1 MTELSN
7 VKQSAAEG
15 VGALFHRKYRVH
27 LGVAREHALFTMALL
42 QANINE
48 FAPQLLA
55 KFEKAGGENGTM
67 KEGDCYQIYISG
79 PWNGPVR
86 VAKVFKEGFTFET
99 LVGHMEAGEILFK
112 VEEILNELYFT
123 IESVARSKDALVDL
137 VYDKV
142 PVARLAQTTMW
153 ISVCR
158 TFAAAALRVQNGVAE
173 KNLELN
179 VEVQTEKKEDGS
191 LHWEKA

>member
-1 MTELSN
+1 MPEISN
-7 VKQSAAEG
+7 VKQSAADG
-15 VGALFHRKYRVH
+15 VGALFHRKYRVR
-27 LGVAREHALFTMALL
+27 LNVERENALFTMALL

-55 KFEKAGGENGTM
+55 KFEKAGGENGSM

-86 VAKVFKEGFTFET
+86 VGNVFKEGFTLET

-112 VEEILNELYFT
+112 IEESGGDLYFT

-142 PVARLAQTTMW
+142 PVARMAQTTMW

-173 KNLELN
+173 KNLDLN
-179 VEVQTEKKEDGS
+179 VEVQTEKKEDGA
-191 LHWEKA
+191 LHWKAV